1 MLLQGMI
8 KRDPATR
15 LGAWENPPQDIMSA
29 PFFGGIEWDA
39 IYERRFDGPYVP
51 EIQHFGGSGRSKS
64 RGDLA
69 AANGEKAARRAA
81 SAADGTGDA
90 EEEDDEEEEDD
101 YDSGSEMKGMRDSV
115 FIRPHDGAGNNLLDW
130 SFIDEKVLAETC
142 KSGEAAGAKKKK
154 KKGTGKKKG
163 ADAATLSASAAEQLK
178 ISEEI
183 ENKVC
188 FAPPSGAASSITAPA
203 TNSDA
208 VVSVHADT
216 APGPQGLP
224 ATADADAGPE
234 AEAEAAGEAPLSSV
248 AVTVTA
254 NAERASSN
262 AMPDAES
269 EPAAA
274 SDQTTPVA

>member
-1 MLLQGMI
+1 LYADLEFVPEERFSLAARMLLQGMI

-188 FAPPSGAASSITAPA
+188 FAPPSGAMSPATAPA
-203 TNSDA
+203 TN
-208 VVSVHADT
+208 
-216 APGPQGLP
+216 
-224 ATADADAGPE
+224 AGPE
-234 AEAEAAGEAPLSSV
+234 PEAAGEAPPPSV

-254 NAERASSN
+254 DAEGASSN

-269 EPAAA
+269 EPAPASAA
-274 SDQTTPVA
+274 TTPVA